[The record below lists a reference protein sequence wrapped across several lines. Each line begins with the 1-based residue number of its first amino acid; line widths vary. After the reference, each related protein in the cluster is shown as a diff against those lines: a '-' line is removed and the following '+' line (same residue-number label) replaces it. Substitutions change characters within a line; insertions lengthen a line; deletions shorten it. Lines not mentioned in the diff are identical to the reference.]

1 MDKIILAQNQPIV
14 NYTVVEI
21 PVTAN
26 GLSQIAI
33 ADQPM
38 LKSYSGHKVVI
49 KAIELITAKALTNAP
64 VSGLALAARAELIK
78 ASLVLYCQGWEQEQY
93 VPLLRLNGFQD
104 ADATT
109 ATTIPYV
116 KDFQAFSN
124 LNNVDWT
131 KSRVQYSNG
140 TVSASSSYAFLLGV
154 QYLVFDNDGN
164 EIRP

>member
-1 MDKIILAQNQPIV
+1 
-14 NYTVVEI
+14 VVT
-21 PVTAN
+21 P
-26 GLSQIAI
+26 
-33 ADQPM
+33 
-38 LKSYSGHKVVI
+38 KV
-49 KAIELITAKALTNAP
+49 LTNAP

-104 ADATT
+104 SDATT

-116 KDFQAFSN
+116 KDFQAFAN

-154 QYLVFDNDGN
+154 QYLVFDNNGN